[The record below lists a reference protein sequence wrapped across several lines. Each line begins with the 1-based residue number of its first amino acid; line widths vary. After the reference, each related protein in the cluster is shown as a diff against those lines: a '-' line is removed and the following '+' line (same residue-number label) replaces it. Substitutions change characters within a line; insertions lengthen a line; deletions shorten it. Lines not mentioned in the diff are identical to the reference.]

1 MHPSPPCVSVTY
13 HTLGVQFGVLYIV
26 FDAVVAAHGHVT
38 LALRVLLPELI
49 VLSLHVLI
57 LGQQVPVFA
66 PRLDNS
72 NYNNN
77 YL

>member
-1 MHPSPPCVSVTY
+1 MSVTY
-13 HTLGVQFGVLYIV
+13 VTLVGQFGVLYIEFV
-26 FDAVVAAHGHVT
+26 ELVAAIGHVT
-38 LALRVLLPELI
+38 LELRVLQLELI